1 MAVPFT
7 TTRRRKGLT
16 ALAFLSP
23 TLVFLTVVYI
33 YPLIR
38 LIPMSLQRI
47 ALGKSTWVGL
57 FNFEFLL
64 FRDHVVKE
72 AFFNN
77 LKLLVGIPFLVLLAI
92 VFSALLYEKVR
103 GTEVY
108 QALILLPYV
117 LSIPVTGLVMRV
129 LLRADGALNAAFET
143 TGLDFLMQDWL
154 GNANLA
160 IWTILAVIVWR
171 ELGMGIALFFAEML
185 SIDDYLFDAAKVDG
199 ANWFQILIHITIP
212 SLSTIIS
219 FYIIYLVI
227 IFFSWTFSYVFVMTN
242 GGPGYSTTVLEF
254 SIYRY
259 AVNKSMPHMSA
270 ALSLI
275 LLFGMFVFIF
285 IQFRIRRSQID
296 RN

>member
-64 FRDHVVKE
+64 FRDQVVKE

-143 TGLDFLMQDWL
+143 TGLDFLVQDWL

-160 IWTILAVIVWR
+160 IWTILAVIIWR

-199 ANWFQILIHITIP
+199 ANWFQTLIHITIP
-212 SLSTIIS
+212 QLSTIIS

-275 LLFGMFVFIF
+275 LLLGMFVFIF
-285 IQFRIRRSQID
+285 MQFRIRRSQIG

>member
-38 LIPMSLQRI
+38 LI
-47 ALGKSTWVGL
+47 WVGL

-64 FRDHVVKE
+64 FRDQVVKE

-143 TGLDFLMQDWL
+143 TGLDFLVQDWL

-160 IWTILAVIVWR
+160 IWTILAVIIWR

-199 ANWFQILIHITIP
+199 ANWFQTLIHITIP
-212 SLSTIIS
+212 QLSTIIS

-275 LLFGMFVFIF
+275 LLLGMFVFIF
-285 IQFRIRRSQID
+285 MQFRIRRSQIG